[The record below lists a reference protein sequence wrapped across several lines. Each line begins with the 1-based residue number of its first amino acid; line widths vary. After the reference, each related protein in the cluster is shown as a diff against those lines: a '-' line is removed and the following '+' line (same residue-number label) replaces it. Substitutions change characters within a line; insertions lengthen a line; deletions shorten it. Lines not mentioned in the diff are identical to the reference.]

1 MLSKKM
7 LVMLLGTIL
16 ILSLTGPLMAQ
27 DSDDNAQLALDYSKA
42 IQANTKGLMAYS
54 WNERSQ
60 VSMEGADVV
69 VILQLIRYT
78 KDGQFQATLLSQE
91 PGRPG
96 GKGPKNKKANA
107 IYDGSVNAATSIP
120 KLLMAYT
127 MLTSGQLVD
136 FFGNGTL
143 SPGDG
148 DLAGTIKIVSSNVL
162 VKGDSVTLYVD
173 MTTMLPR
180 GMDVK
185 TVANEKAIESYLD
198 FSVLEDGTS
207 YLSNAETIVPENGMK
222 ILMETFDHKK

>member
-1 MLSKKM
+1 MLSKKT
-7 LVMLLGTIL
+7 LVILLGTIL
-16 ILSLTGPLMAQ
+16 ILSLAGPLMAQ
-27 DSDDNAQLALDYSKA
+27 DSDDTAQMALDYSKA

-78 KDGQFQATLLSQE
+78 DDGQFQSTLLSQE
-91 PGRPG
+91 PDRPG
-96 GKGPKNKKANA
+96 GRGPKNKKANA

-120 KLLMAYT
+120 QLLMAYT
-127 MLTSGQLVD
+127 MLTAGQLVD

-148 DLAGTIKIVSSNVL
+148 DMAGTTKIVTSNVL

-173 MTTMLPR
+173 MTTMLPK

-198 FSVLEDGTS
+198 FGVLEDGTS
-207 YLSNAETIVPENGMK
+207 YLSNAETLIPENGMK
-222 ILMETFDHKK
+222 ILLETFDHKK

>member
-1 MLSKKM
+1 MLSKKT

-16 ILSLTGPLMAQ
+16 ILSLAGPLMAQ
-27 DSDDNAQLALDYSKA
+27 DSDDTAQMALDYSKA

-78 KDGQFQATLLSQE
+78 KDGQFQSTLLSQE
-91 PGRPG
+91 PDRPG
-96 GKGPKNKKANA
+96 GRGPKKKKANA

-120 KLLMAYT
+120 QLLMAYT
-127 MLTSGQLVD
+127 MLTAGQLVD
-136 FFGNGTL
+136 FFGNATL

-148 DLAGTIKIVSSNVL
+148 DMAGTTKIVSSNVL
-162 VKGDSVTLYVD
+162 QKGDSVTLYVD
-173 MTTMLPR
+173 MTTMLPK

-185 TVANEKAIESYLD
+185 TVANEKAIEAYLD
-198 FSVLEDGTS
+198 FGVLEDGTS
-207 YLSNAETIVPENGMK
+207 YLSNAETVVPENGMK

>member
-1 MLSKKM
+1 MLSKKT
-7 LVMLLGTIL
+7 LVILLGTIL
-16 ILSLTGPLMAQ
+16 VLSLTGPLMAQ
-27 DSDDNAQLALDYSKA
+27 DSDDTAQMALDYSKA

-78 KDGQFQATLLSQE
+78 DDGQFQSTLLSQE
-91 PGRPG
+91 PDRPG
-96 GKGPKNKKANA
+96 GRGPKNKKANA

-120 KLLMAYT
+120 QLLMAYT
-127 MLTSGQLVD
+127 MLTAGQLVD

-148 DLAGTIKIVSSNVL
+148 DMAGTTKIVTSNVL

-173 MTTMLPR
+173 MTTMLPK

-198 FSVLEDGTS
+198 FGVLEDGTS
-207 YLSNAETIVPENGMK
+207 YLSNAETLIPENGMK
-222 ILMETFDHKK
+222 ILLETFDHKK

>member
-7 LVMLLGTIL
+7 LVILLGTIM

-42 IQANTKGLMAYS
+42 IQANTKGLMTYS

-96 GKGPKNKKANA
+96 GKGPKSKKANA

-148 DLAGTIKIVSSNVL
+148 DMAGTTKIVSSNVL

-198 FSVLEDGTS
+198 FGVLEDGTS
-207 YLSNAETIVPENGMK
+207 YLSNAETLIPENGMK